1 MREQRSGYH
10 PRGAG
15 GKTDRHPARR
25 GHAFLPDRGV
35 GIVELALDELGVAV
49 QQLAGLG
56 GPRAVRTALQ
66 QANLQ
71 LGLQIEHVLAQLG
84 LRNVQGLGGCRD
96 VAQFSYFDEITKL
109 SNIHGLRT
117 YQVPASKAALP
128 PAAVVFTV
136 SVCSA
141 QKR

>member
-1 MREQRSGYH
+1 
-10 PRGAG
+10 
-15 GKTDRHPARR
+15 
-25 GHAFLPDRGV
+25 
-35 GIVELALDELGVAV
+35 
-49 QQLAGLG
+49 
-56 GPRAVRTALQ
+56 VRTALQ